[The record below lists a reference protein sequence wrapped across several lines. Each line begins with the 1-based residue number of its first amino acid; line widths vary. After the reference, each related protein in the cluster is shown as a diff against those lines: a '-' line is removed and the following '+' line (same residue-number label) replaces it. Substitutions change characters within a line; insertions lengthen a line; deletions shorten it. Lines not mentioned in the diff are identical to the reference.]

1 MKLFTFL
8 RDLQVKGAELNYKEP
23 SAEFYEDNYNLN
35 QKGSLSNRAKYL
47 PI

>member
-23 SAEFYEDNYNLN
+23 SAEFYEDNYNPNLIITDTT
-35 QKGSLSNRAKYL
+35 K
-47 PI
+47 